1 MTPNIFVIVNPAA
14 GSGRAGREKVAVAEY
29 LSSHGH
35 AVEFSESQNSEDV
48 GKQAA
53 QAAAAGYPYVVALG
67 GDGTFHHLVE
77 GIQGTGAVAG
87 LLPAGN
93 GNDIARA
100 LGIPPDPMRAA
111 DAFLHS
117 RPRAIDLIRARF
129 ADGRVTL
136 SVCAAGM
143 GLDAEA
149 ASLANTRFNRWPGVA
164 RYLAG
169 ALWTYLEGAAFELH
183 AEFDGR
189 AWDGRAL
196 LAVVANAA
204 EYGSGVRIAPA
215 AKIDDGW
222 LDFVLVRD
230 LAWTRLL
237 EAIPIVLTSGDLR
250 FQEVERFRSR
260 QVRLEADHKVK
271 VHGDGEVLGK
281 SPVEFE
287 ILPQGIRAMAPKLA
301 AG

>member
-1 MTPNIFVIVNPAA
+1 MTLDIFVIVNPAA
-14 GSGRAGREKVAVAEY
+14 GGGRARREKVAVAEY
-29 LSSHGH
+29 LSSHGRR
-35 AVEFSESQNSEDV
+35 VEFSESRNSEDV
-48 GKQAA
+48 RKQAA
-53 QAAAAGYPYVVALG
+53 QAAAAGCAYVVALG

-77 GIQGTGAVAG
+77 GIQGTAAAAG

-100 LGIPPDPMRAA
+100 LGIPADPMRAA

-117 RPRAIDLIRARF
+117 SPRAIDLIRAGF
-129 ADGRVTL
+129 ADGRVAL
-136 SVCAAGM
+136 SICAAGM

-149 ASLANTRFNRWPGVA
+149 ANLANTRFNRWPGVA

-169 ALWTYLEGAAFELH
+169 ALWTYFEGAAFELR
-183 AEFDGR
+183 AEIDGA
-189 AWDGRAL
+189 AWNGRAL

-215 AKIDDGW
+215 AKIEDGW
-222 LDFVLVRD
+222 LDVVLVRD

-260 QVRLEADHKVK
+260 RVRLEADRKVK
-271 VHGDGEVLGK
+271 VHGDGEALGK

-287 ILPQGIRAMAPKLA
+287 ILPQGIRIMAPK
-301 AG
+301 